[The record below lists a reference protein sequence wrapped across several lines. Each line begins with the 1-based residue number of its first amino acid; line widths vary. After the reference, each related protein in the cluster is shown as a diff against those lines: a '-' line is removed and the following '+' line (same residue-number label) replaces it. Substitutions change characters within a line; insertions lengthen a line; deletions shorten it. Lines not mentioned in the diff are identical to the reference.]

1 MTSTGQLTATPAGP
15 AALGPPA
22 PRRPWRT
29 RLASG
34 HLLMVV
40 AGLLT
45 FVLVTGSLRERG
57 QTVPV
62 AVAAHDI
69 APGAAVAPED
79 VRTVAMSASSPLR
92 SGLLAPADLVG
103 EGRVATRRIA
113 AGEPVLASALAG
125 AAGPRGLRAMSVPV
139 APEHAAGGE
148 LAVGDR
154 VDVIAADE
162 AVAYVVRG
170 AEVIA
175 VAPRR
180 GSAGLSASTGGQF
193 YVTLAVDADTALRL
207 AGAIRGG
214 KLEVVRS
221 TGADAAPG
229 VAG

>member
-1 MTSTGQLTATPAGP
+1 MTTNGQLTAAPVAPATPA
-15 AALGPPA
+15 PP
-22 PRRPWRT
+22 PRRQWRT

-34 HLLMVV
+34 HLLMIV

-45 FVLVTGSLRERG
+45 FVLVVSALRERG

-69 APGAAVAPED
+69 APGAAVRPDD
-79 VRTVAMSASSPLR
+79 VRTVELSASSSLR
-92 SGLLAPADLVG
+92 AGLLAPAELASG
-103 EGRVATRRIA
+103 ARVATRRIA
-113 AGEPVLASALAG
+113 AGEPVVASALAG
-125 AAGPRGLRAMSVPV
+125 AAGPSGLRAMSVPV
-139 APEHAAGGE
+139 AAEHAVGGE
-148 LAVGDR
+148 LAVGDQ
-154 VDVIAADE
+154 VDVIAADGAAE
-162 AVAYVVRG
+162 DVVRG

-214 KLEVVRS
+214 KLEVLRS
-221 TGADAAPG
+221 TGAEPVPG
-229 VAG
+229 GAG